1 MSRIGLFVPL
11 WFDPSQDR
19 SPKTALY
26 RSTSV
31 SQITGGCRRAG
42 SLHGF
47 CLEPIINRGRNA
59 VFDTAK
65 LFLDRT
71 TCPLWS
77 RTHAWSS
84 AKSSIRKERI
94 VWPSA
99 LGPKVKP
106 IRLTRFNHGQGD
118 RRQQPYRRPNNPK
131 DGYRALAIT
140 TEGKIQLRSRND
152 TTSTDAIPVW

>member
-1 MSRIGLFVPL
+1 M
-11 WFDPSQDR
+11 
-19 SPKTALY
+19 Y

-31 SQITGGCRRAG
+31 SQITGDVGVLDHFTA
-42 SLHGF
+42 F
-47 CLEPIINRGRNA
+47 ALEPIINRGRNV

-71 TCPLWS
+71 TGPLWS
-77 RTHAWSS
+77 RTHAGSS

-99 LGPKVKP
+99 LGPKVKSIP
-106 IRLTRFNHGQGD
+106 LRRFNHGQGD
-118 RRQQPYRRPNNPK
+118 RRQQPYRRPNNPT

-140 TEGKIQLRSRND
+140 TEGKVQLRSRHD
-152 TTSTDAIPVW
+152 TTSTDAIPVL